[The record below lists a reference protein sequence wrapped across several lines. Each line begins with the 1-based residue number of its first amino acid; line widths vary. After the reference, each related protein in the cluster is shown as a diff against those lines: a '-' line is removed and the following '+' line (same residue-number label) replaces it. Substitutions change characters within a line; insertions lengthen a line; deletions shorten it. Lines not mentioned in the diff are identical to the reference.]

1 MIIQKTKRRKVNA
14 DKDVTKRRNVDMPYK
29 YQCDSCNRDI
39 TNVVRIQCA
48 ECDIDLCV
56 KCFSSGVELKKHKN
70 NHPYKII
77 EVCDFSIYDED
88 WGADEELIL
97 VDLCEQYGLGNWEQ
111 ISENLGSKTK
121 KECQEHYFDIYV
133 NSPNWP
139 YPREVPDFPKE
150 ESRRSNKPFEESS
163 PIPKKQNKTK
173 RPLQSL
179 PANHEVAGYMPG
191 RKEFETEYENEAEQ
205 TVKDMVFDE
214 FTDTPEEYD
223 LKIAVL
229 DIYNSRLDKRIE
241 KKNFIFDRKFLDFK
255 RIQAVERKRPKD
267 EKELLSKMRVFAK
280 LQSPTDF
287 DNFIEGLKNEIK
299 LKQRIKELQHYRQN
313 GISSLSEVAAF
324 ESHKSQKS
332 KGHQHHQSDIFG
344 HEKRAST
351 SRHTR
356 TASEDTYLMSS
367 PRISTPRISGRK
379 ASAPLDLKDADGVN
393 LLSEAEYSL
402 CCNLRLLP
410 KPYLVI
416 KEKILSEYARL
427 GSLKKRQARELIKI
441 DVNKT
446 GKIYDFFLSAGL
458 IKGPNNMVSTDY
470 NG

>member
-1 MIIQKTKRRKVNA
+1 
-14 DKDVTKRRNVDMPYK
+14 MPYK

-39 TNVVRIQCA
+39 TNVVRIKCA
-48 ECDIDLCV
+48 ECDVDLCV
-56 KCFSSGVELKKHKN
+56 TCFSSGAEIKKHKN
-70 NHPYKII
+70 NHAYKII

-97 VDLCEQYGLGNWEQ
+97 IDLCEQYGLGNWEQ

-121 KECQEHYFDIYV
+121 KECANHYMDIYV
-133 NSPNWP
+133 NSPKWP
-139 YPREVPDFPKE
+139 YP
-150 ESRRSNKPFEESS
+150 
-163 PIPKKQNKTK
+163 
-173 RPLQSL
+173 PLQSL
-179 PANHEVAGYMPG
+179 PANHEIAGYMPG
-191 RKEFETEYENEAEQ
+191 RKEFETEYENDAEQ

-229 DIYNSRLDKRIE
+229 DIYNSRLDKRME
-241 KKNFIFDRKFLDFK
+241 KKNFIFDRNFLDFK

-267 EKELLSKMRVFAK
+267 DKELLSKMRVFAK

-287 DNFIEGLKNEIK
+287 NNFVEGLKNEIK
-299 LKQRIKELQHYRQN
+299 LKQKIKELQHYRQN

-324 ESHKSQKS
+324 ESHKSQK
-332 KGHQHHQSDIFG
+332 
-344 HEKRAST
+344 
-351 SRHTR
+351 
-356 TASEDTYLMSS
+356 TYLIAS
-367 PRISTPRISGRK
+367 PRISTPRITGRK

-458 IKGPNNMVSTDY
+458 IKGPNTMVSSDY
-470 NG
+470 NR